1 MPQTWDT
8 IGILEKLNNL
18 INADGD
24 EDGAKAN

>member
-8 IGILEKLNNL
+8 IGILEKLNL